1 MIQEWNLFKEWLNT
15 HYSEG
20 LEDLNPPAADDELVS
35 LQESI
40 GCTLPAEFIQF
51 LKIHDGQAGDAGW
64 LIDGSELLS
73 TERILSE
80 WTVWNDLLKGG
91 DFDEARSKPNSD
103 KMKSDWWNA
112 KWIPFTY
119 DGSGNHLCIDLD
131 PAPGGKVGQIITMWH
146 DDPERDV
153 IAESF
158 QAWFADYVGAVLRGE
173 YAYSDEYG
181 GIVDVDDLED
191 LDDL

>member
-1 MIQEWNLFKEWLNT
+1 MIQEWNAFKEWLNT

-20 LEDLNPPAADDELVS
+20 LEDLNPPAADDEIAS
-35 LQESI
+35 LEEAI
-40 GCTLPAEFIQF
+40 GCQLPAEFIQF
-51 LKIHDGQAGDAGW
+51 LKIHDGQSGDAGW

-73 TERILSE
+73 TERIFSE

-91 DFDEARSKPNSD
+91 DFDDAKSEPNSD
-103 KMKSDWWNA
+103 QMKSDWWNA
-112 KWIPFTY
+112 KWVPFTY

-153 IAESF
+153 IADSF
-158 QAWFADYVGAVLRGE
+158 QEWFADYVGAVLRGE
-173 YAYSDEYG
+173 YVYSDEYG
-181 GIVDVDDLED
+181 GIVDVEDVED
-191 LDDL
+191 LD